1 MTKREL
7 LWKKV
12 KTIINKTKWTD
23 SSLSALAKTALDC
36 DECPANSQE
45 CPFVKSCSETIFDW
59 LYEHGDEEVE
69 GSPDKEI
76 VFITVSEP
84 KKERIIPEGEPIK
97 DIGAEGAL
105 GKEGKTSCDAGEYK
119 NRFEIADKVLTETR
133 AKLAKAEHDRDRY
146 KTEIERLKRIVEYK
160 VKQAE
165 VQNDKRRD

>member
-7 LWKKV
+7 LWEKV

-23 SSLSALAKTALDC
+23 SSLSALAKMALDC

-97 DIGAEGAL
+97 DIGAKGAL

-146 KTEIERLKRIVEYK
+146 KAEIKRLKRVFE
-160 VKQAE
+160 
-165 VQNDKRRD
+165 